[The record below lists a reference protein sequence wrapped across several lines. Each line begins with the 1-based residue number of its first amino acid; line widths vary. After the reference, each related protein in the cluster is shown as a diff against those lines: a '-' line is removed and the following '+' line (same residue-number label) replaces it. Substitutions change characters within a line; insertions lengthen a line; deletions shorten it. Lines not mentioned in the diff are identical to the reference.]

1 MIDDA
6 DIERCPSVATVSVPD
21 GLQVKSNAIV
31 RFLNVQSTVPFARLK
46 CNTNL
51 NMPPSNWLSNSA
63 NSYGLGQFLS
73 HQAGFSS
80 FRMANMFPD
89 CVGGVDVVSDA
100 ENIKRLLKLPYSSKS
115 VISMIVHRIENTL
128 LIDEFDVAKYLL
140 QQEESEWQWLR
151 SFIVENIIKSLSD
164 TERKLLLHPK
174 SREAFHQKYLTSKFL
189 YHSLQEGDDAG
200 TGVEPIVAP
209 NDCAPYKAL
218 PLAGPVLPEPTR
230 DEHFPDAQQTNHVF
244 NRNVIWTF
252 EDIRM
257 LIGTDMPIFGGANR
271 PCISLRLRDESKPI
285 NVLTGI
291 DYWLDNLM
299 CNVPEVVMCYHLDG
313 IVQRYELIK
322 TEDLP
327 RLENSEFSPQLIRN
341 VAQNILAFLKA
352 NVTKAGHTYWL
363 FKARNDDVVKLYD
376 LTTLCKGHEAATED
390 DGDDDAPNGLAG
402 TMPTRSGGSGS
413 DGERRRSAT
422 DTADAAADG
431 SSSRPGQNPFTVPV
445 AMLLYTVARNMKN
458 SVAGGG
464 SLPASKAGAIRTLLD
479 NCIKLLPK
487 EKYPQIVT
495 SSHYILS
502 DLHIP
507 ADTDPGSPK
516 FNSTVAEEDD
526 EDTAF
531 LFGERNTTPSPS
543 ENGLDDPLD
552 GEERHQPEAELSDE
566 STPSGHGGDGKLE
579 AAIKSIK
586 DTLKEYKGDAEGL
599 GKHNSRPAPLLCN
612 TAERCQIA
620 LQHIVAGLQCL
631 QYFDSYEEQKQREKE
646 KEAERRRI
654 IHEETHQNMAEPECA
669 IPLPYE
675 PLSTRRESSLD
686 PESPIPM
693 GWKEPSNG
701 DGVESS
707 TDAPAGTEVESDE
720 KVSPGKV
727 RKRSKRKQQPVE
739 RQKKP
744 AKASA
749 QHSQSCEED
758 PRALLLKGEIGVI
771 KSWNVHLKILL
782 FEKACLVYATMAEQE
797 YAQQNYGTTLRHL
810 YSAIRC
816 QQVVTKYISF
826 VSSQRGLLL
835 GRAGDCFFQLAKQW
849 DNIGRYMEQYR
860 DEKRVDQLIME
871 ELVKD
876 IGVEVE
882 NTLPTPT
889 ENVEQLMITSCG
901 CYETAIACATSKDA
915 QDELKRRLG
924 SVRNEL
930 GVKYMHWA
938 QEEYQRYWETQA
950 GEQQEAQKEQS
961 TEAKTGDRT
970 VEPLYQLLAKKSF
983 DSLQKGVTLFE
994 AVADTTNLA
1003 FLLCNM
1009 GRFMR
1014 FRAHIHLVGERPNNV
1029 ILQKKFY
1036 HEAFGYYQRALGTLG
1051 TRKENPE
1058 LWSLVSWELSTA
1070 TFNLAKQLQDHSEIN
1085 PPGKTAQSPEEIEQE
1100 VVEML
1105 QRALKLCDQDNSG
1118 PKQVLYSFRA
1128 ALIHHRIASYY
1139 HMSYRKTVD
1148 EQRRKTVLQ
1157 LTKLHYEKAAKAFES
1172 LAEPQEFL
1180 QIQMERI
1187 ALQEYLCEQ
1196 SQTTAAKTRHLLV
1209 ALELCKQALPPIEQ
1223 LASNKTQVADMPSTA
1238 SDVAGLE
1245 ELYKLLD
1252 LFEKRLQVILRTLT
1266 KLALIAA
1273 SKKEASAVN
1282 ERNAAHYKALFAV
1295 ALVKRPAT
1303 TTEDIAGRDA
1313 VGPLGSSGAVS
1324 IGPVAVEPL
1333 IKEYALHLCCILRK
1347 ICDLD
1352 RDHEER

>member
-390 DGDDDAPNGLAG
+390 DGGDGDDDAPNGLAG

-516 FNSTVAEEDD
+516 FNSTRNKKQEQEKKGLD
-526 EDTAF
+526 EQ
-531 LFGERNTTPSPS
+531 RNTKQPQQQKAQHDQQDTQ
-543 ENGLDDPLD
+543 
-552 GEERHQPEAELSDE
+552 ERHQPEAKLDDE
-566 STPSGHGGDGKLE
+566 TKTTNHTRKENKDD
-579 AAIKSIK
+579 ANKSR
-586 DTLKEYKGDAEGL
+586 
-599 GKHNSRPAPLLCN
+599 KHNPKQEKGHAKTPEKHK
-612 TAERCQIA
+612 TPP
-620 LQHIVAGLQCL
+620 QHILAGLQCL

-707 TDAPAGTEVESDE
+707 TDAPAGAEVESDE

-744 AKASA
+744 AKATA
-749 QHSQSCEED
+749 QHSQSAEED

-860 DEKRVDQLIME
+860 DEQRVDQLIME

-1003 FLLCNM
+1003 FC
-1009 GRFMR
+1009 
-1014 FRAHIHLVGERPNNV
+1014 RAKRERLSQSRPKTNRV
-1029 ILQKKFY
+1029 EKKQKK
-1036 HEAFGYYQRALGTLG
+1036 GIRKKKSNNKQLGNNNPPWGKLG

-1282 ERNAAHYKALFAV
+1282 ERNATHYKALFAV

-1333 IKEYALHLCCILRK
+1333 IKEYALHLCSILRK

>member
-1 MIDDA
+1 MDDTE
-6 DIERCPSVATVSVPD
+6 IQLCPRITTVSKD
-21 GLQVKSNAIV
+21 GHAEDPGQQVKSNAIV
-31 RFLNVQSTVPFARLK
+31 RFSIVQSTVPFGRLK

-100 ENIKRLLKLPYSSKS
+100 ENIKRLLKLPYSRKS

-140 QQEESEWQWLR
+140 LQEEADWHWLR
-151 SFIVENIIKSLSD
+151 SFIYENILKSLNDS
-164 TERKLLLHPK
+164 ERKLFLHPK
-174 SREAFHQKYLTSKFL
+174 TREAFQQKYLTSKFL
-189 YHSLQEGDDAG
+189 YHSLQSGKQNEEGRSDD
-200 TGVEPIVAP
+200 VIL
-209 NDCAPYKAL
+209 NDCAPYTPL
-218 PLAGPVLPEPTR
+218 PLAGPVLPEPTKE
-230 DEHFPDAQQTNHVF
+230 EHFPDAQQTNHMF

-299 CNVPEVVMCYHLDG
+299 SNVPEVVMCYHLDG

-376 LTTLCKGHEAATED
+376 LTTLCKAHGGDSATED
-390 DGDDDAPNGLAG
+390 ETDATSKEKLPPKESAQTGGEAAEDNC
-402 TMPTRSGGSGS
+402 PT
-413 DGERRRSAT
+413 
-422 DTADAAADG
+422 
-431 SSSRPGQNPFTVPV
+431 SRPSSGQNPFTVPV

-458 SVAGGG
+458 SIESGNL
-464 SLPASKAGAIRTLLD
+464 SASKAGAIRTLLN

-516 FNSTVAEEDD
+516 FNTTLEDEDD
-526 EDTAF
+526 EAAY
-531 LFGERNTTPSPS
+531 LCGERN
-543 ENGLDDPLD
+543 
-552 GEERHQPEAELSDE
+552 
-566 STPSGHGGDGKLE
+566 STPSESGLDETEDEAPTVDEQGEQQEPTGNGTKLE

-586 DTLKEYKGDAEGL
+586 DTLKEYKVEERL
-599 GKHNSRPAPLLCN
+599 GKHHNSRPAPLLCE
-612 TAERCQIA
+612 TTERCIIA
-620 LQHIVAGLQCL
+620 LQHIVDGLQCL

-646 KEAERRRI
+646 KQAERQKI
-654 IHEETHQNMAEPECA
+654 VHEESHPNMAKSDNP
-669 IPLPYE
+669 IPLPYQ
-675 PLSTRRESSLD
+675 PLRPEARPVD
-686 PESPIPM
+686 PEKIIPM
-693 GWKEPSNG
+693 GWKQTGEARVQEEKDSEARKAGKKRAKGKHVEKQHKSTNSKQVEGG
-701 DGVESS
+701 DR
-707 TDAPAGTEVESDE
+707 TQEV
-720 KVSPGKV
+720 
-727 RKRSKRKQQPVE
+727 
-739 RQKKP
+739 
-744 AKASA
+744 
-749 QHSQSCEED
+749 D
-758 PRALLLKGEIGVI
+758 PRALLLKGQIGVI

-782 FEKACLVYATMAEQE
+782 FEKACLVYATMAEQD
-797 YAQQNYGTTLRHL
+797 YAKQRYGATLRYL

-816 QQVVTKYISF
+816 QQVVTKYISC
-826 VSSQRGLLL
+826 VSSQRSLLL
-835 GRAGDCFFQLAKQW
+835 GRAGDCFFQLVKDW
-849 DNIGRYMEQYR
+849 NRIGEHLGQFS
-860 DEKRVDQLIME
+860 EEHHLDQLIME

-876 IGVEVE
+876 IGSEVE
-882 NTLPTPT
+882 NTLPVPT
-889 ENVEQLMITSCG
+889 ENMEQLMITSCS
-901 CYETAIACATSKDA
+901 CYETAIGGASIDS
-915 QDELKRRLG
+915 QEELRRRLG

-938 QEEYQRYWETQA
+938 QEEYQKYWDVENPDA
-950 GEQQEAQKEQS
+950 EA
-961 TEAKTGDRT
+961 TESK
-970 VEPLYQLLAKKSF
+970 EPLYQLLTKKSY
-983 DSLQKGVTLFE
+983 DSLKKGVTLFE
-994 AVADTTNLA
+994 EVDDTTNLA

-1029 ILQKKFY
+1029 NVQKKFY
-1036 HEAFGYYQRALGTLG
+1036 HEAFGYYQHALSTLG

-1058 LWSLVSWELSTA
+1058 LWSLVTWELSTA
-1070 TFNLAKQLQDHSEIN
+1070 TFNLAKQLQDHNVISVDEQ
-1085 PPGKTAQSPEEIEQE
+1085 GGQTQSQEEIEQE
-1100 VVEML
+1100 VVDML

-1128 ALIHHRIASYY
+1128 GLIHHRIASYH
-1139 HMSYRKTVD
+1139 HMSYRYTVD
-1148 EQRRKTVLQ
+1148 EHRRKTCLR
-1157 LTKLHYEKAAKAFES
+1157 LTKLHYEKASSIFENLS
-1172 LAEPQEFL
+1172 EPQEFL

-1187 ALQEYLCEQ
+1187 ALQEYQCEQ
-1196 SQTTAAKTRHLLV
+1196 AMTSTAKTHHLLV
-1209 ALELCKQALPPIEQ
+1209 ALALCKQAYPLIQ
-1223 LASNKTQVADMPSTA
+1223 HIASVKPHAFDDSLSDMSSAGT
-1238 SDVAGLE
+1238 SDRAGGYE
-1245 ELYKLLD
+1245 ELQKLLM
-1252 LFEKRLQVILRTLT
+1252 LFEKRLQVILLTLT
-1266 KLALIAA
+1266 KLSLQGTGNFKEQAA
-1273 SKKEASAVN
+1273 S
-1282 ERNAAHYKALFAV
+1282 HYKALY
-1295 ALVKRPAT
+1295 ALALQKRPTMLA
-1303 TTEDIAGRDA
+1303 EDTSKFKGDET
-1313 VGPLGSSGAVS
+1313 GT
-1324 IGPVAVEPL
+1324 L
-1333 IKEYALHLCCILRK
+1333 IKEYALHLSNVLRQV
-1347 ICDLD
+1347 CDLN
-1352 RDHEER
+1352 RQHEAASR

>member
-1 MIDDA
+1 MDDTE
-6 DIERCPSVATVSVPD
+6 IQLCPRITTVSKD
-21 GLQVKSNAIV
+21 GHADDPGQQVKSNAIV
-31 RFLNVQSTVPFARLK
+31 RFSVVQSTVPFGRLK

-100 ENIKRLLKLPYSSKS
+100 ENIKRLLKLPYSRKS

-140 QQEESEWQWLR
+140 LQEEADWHWLR
-151 SFIVENIIKSLSD
+151 SFIYENILKSLNDS
-164 TERKLLLHPK
+164 ERKLFLHPK
-174 SREAFHQKYLTSKFL
+174 TREAFQQKYLTSKFL
-189 YHSLQEGDDAG
+189 YHSLQSGEQDDA
-200 TGVEPIVAP
+200 TRSEPHTVVQ
-209 NDCAPYKAL
+209 NDCAPYTPL
-218 PLAGPVLPEPTR
+218 PLAGPVLPEPTKE
-230 DEHFPDAQQTNHVF
+230 EHFPDAQQTNHMF

-299 CNVPEVVMCYHLDG
+299 SNVPEVVMCYHLDG

-376 LTTLCKGHEAATED
+376 LTTLCKAHGEGSTAEDETEEGEGKEKLPPKD
-390 DGDDDAPNGLAG
+390 PAG
-402 TMPTRSGGSGS
+402 AGGE
-413 DGERRRSAT
+413 DGEENHPT
-422 DTADAAADG
+422 G
-431 SSSRPGQNPFTVPV
+431 GQNPFTVPV

-458 SVAGGG
+458 SVENGNL
-464 SLPASKAGAIRTLLD
+464 SASRAGAIRTLLN

-516 FNSTVAEEDD
+516 FNTTLEEDD
-526 EDTAF
+526 DETGY
-531 LFGERNTTPSPS
+531 LCGERNSTPS
-543 ENGLDDPLD
+543 ENGLDETEDEAPTTGD
-552 GEERHQPEAELSDE
+552 EQGERQGRPGNG
-566 STPSGHGGDGKLE
+566 TKLE

-586 DTLKEYKGDAEGL
+586 DTLKEYKVEERL
-599 GKHNSRPAPLLCN
+599 GKHHNSRPAPLLCD
-612 TAERCQIA
+612 TTERCIIA
-620 LQHIVAGLQCL
+620 LQHIVDGLQCL

-646 KEAERRRI
+646 KEAERQKI
-654 IHEETHQNMAEPECA
+654 VHEETNPNMAKSDNP
-669 IPLPYE
+669 IPLPYQ
-675 PLSTRRESSLD
+675 PLRPEARPID
-686 PESPIPM
+686 PEKIIPM
-693 GWKEPSNG
+693 GWKQTGQQEQALS
-701 DGVESS
+701 E
-707 TDAPAGTEVESDE
+707 E
-720 KVSPGKV
+720 KDSEAKKGGK
-727 RKRSKRKQQPVE
+727 KRSKGRGAEKSQKVGTNSKQTE
-739 RQKKP
+739 SDR
-744 AKASA
+744 A
-749 QHSQSCEED
+749 QEVD
-758 PRALLLKGEIGVI
+758 PRALLLKGQIGVI

-797 YAQQNYGTTLRHL
+797 YAQQRYGATLRHL

-816 QQVVTKYISF
+816 QQVVTKYISC
-826 VSSQRGLLL
+826 VSSQRSLLL
-835 GRAGDCFFQLAKQW
+835 GRAGDCFFQLVKDW
-849 DNIGRYMEQYR
+849 NRIGEHLAQFA
-860 DEKRVDQLIME
+860 DEHHLDQLIME

-876 IGVEVE
+876 IGSEVE
-882 NTLPTPT
+882 NTLPAPT
-889 ENVEQLMITSCG
+889 ENIEQLMITSCS
-901 CYETAIACATSKDA
+901 CYETAISGAAKDS
-915 QDELKRRLG
+915 QDELRRRLG

-938 QEEYQRYWETQA
+938 QEEYQKYWAVERPDDGSAIDTP
-950 GEQQEAQKEQS
+950 
-961 TEAKTGDRT
+961 
-970 VEPLYQLLAKKSF
+970 EPLYQLLSKKSY
-983 DSLQKGVTLFE
+983 DSLKKGVALFE
-994 AVADTTNLA
+994 AVNDTTNLA

-1029 ILQKKFY
+1029 AVQKKFY
-1036 HEAFGYYQRALGTLG
+1036 HEAFAYYQRALGTLG

-1058 LWSLVSWELSTA
+1058 LWSLVTWELSTA
-1070 TFNLAKQLQDHSEIN
+1070 TFNLAKQLQDHNVIE
-1085 PPGKTAQSPEEIEQE
+1085 GQSQEEIEQE
-1100 VVEML
+1100 VVDML

-1128 ALIHHRIASYY
+1128 GLIHHRIASYH
-1139 HMSYRKTVD
+1139 HMSYRYTVD
-1148 EQRRKTVLQ
+1148 EHRRKTCLR
-1157 LTKLHYEKAAKAFES
+1157 LTKLHYEKAASIFES
-1172 LAEPQEFL
+1172 LSEPQEFL

-1187 ALQEYLCEQ
+1187 ALQEYQCEQ
-1196 SQTTAAKTRHLLV
+1196 ASATTAKTHHLLI
-1209 ALELCKQALPPIEQ
+1209 ALALCKQAYPLIEHIACVKPHATEDSLTRDGGGGYQ
-1223 LASNKTQVADMPSTA
+1223 
-1238 SDVAGLE
+1238 
-1245 ELYKLLD
+1245 ELQKLLE
-1252 LFEKRLQVILRTLT
+1252 LFEKRLQVILLTLT
-1266 KLALIAA
+1266 KLSLQATGNP
-1273 SKKEASAVN
+1273 KEHT
-1282 ERNAAHYKALFAV
+1282 AAHYKALYAI
-1295 ALVKRPAT
+1295 ALRKCPARIA
-1303 TTEDIAGRDA
+1303 EDT
-1313 VGPLGSSGAVS
+1313 PKVS
-1324 IGPVAVEPL
+1324 EADE
-1333 IKEYALHLCCILRK
+1333 IKEYALHLSNMLRQV
-1347 ICDLD
+1347 CDQD
-1352 RDHEER
+1352 RQHEAVSR

>member
-1 MIDDA
+1 ME
-6 DIERCPSVATVSVPD
+6 DIELCPVTTVSD
-21 GLQVKSNAIV
+21 RHADMEVKSNAIV
-31 RFLNVQSTVPFARLK
+31 RFSIVQSAVPFARLK

-140 QQEESEWQWLR
+140 RQEESEWQWLR
-151 SFIVENIIKSLSD
+151 SFIYENILKSLSD
-164 TERKLLLHPK
+164 NERKLFLHPK
-174 SREAFHQKYLTSKFL
+174 TREAFQQKYLTSKFL
-189 YHSLQEGDDAG
+189 YHSLQSGEKDEAVDELSYPG
-200 TGVEPIVAP
+200 P
-209 NDCAPYKAL
+209 NDCAPYKPL
-218 PLAGPVLPEPTR
+218 PLAGPVLPEPSK
-230 DEHFPDAQQTNHVF
+230 EENLPDAQQTNHVF

-271 PCISLRLRDESKPI
+271 PCISLRLRDETKPI

-376 LTTLCKGHEAATED
+376 LTTLCKAH
-390 DGDDDAPNGLAG
+390 DGTAGADDDDDEENGLSAEKPG
-402 TMPTRSGGSGS
+402 EGDGVS
-413 DGERRRSAT
+413 DGT
-422 DTADAAADG
+422 PKLPGTG
-431 SSSRPGQNPFTVPV
+431 PPTGQNPFTVPV

-458 SVAGGG
+458 SVEGPTL
-464 SLPASKAGAIRTLLD
+464 SASKAGAIRTLLD

-516 FNSTVAEEDD
+516 FNNTVEEEDD
-526 EDTAF
+526 ETAY
-531 LFGERNTTPSPS
+531 LFGERI
-543 ENGLDDPLD
+543 
-552 GEERHQPEAELSDE
+552 
-566 STPSGHGGDGKLE
+566 STPSEHDPDIEDDGQEAKENIVPDSEEDSGTDGKLE
-579 AAIKSIK
+579 AAIKSIQ
-586 DTLKEYKGDAEGL
+586 DTLKEYKADERF
-599 GKHNSRPAPLLCN
+599 GKHNSRPTPLVCD
-612 TAERCQIA
+612 TAERCSIA
-620 LQHIVAGLQCL
+620 LQHIVDGLQCL
-631 QYFDSYEEQKQREKE
+631 QYFDSYEEQKQKEKE

-654 IHEETHQNMAEPECA
+654 IHEEMHQNMAKSDSA

-675 PLSTRRESSLD
+675 PIRPEPRPVD
-686 PESPIPM
+686 PDKVIPM
-693 GWKEPSNG
+693 GWKAEHAERRTENQHSDREEEKSNPSKG
-701 DGVESS
+701 
-707 TDAPAGTEVESDE
+707 
-720 KVSPGKV
+720 GK
-727 RKRSKRKQQPVE
+727 RRSKRKNGE
-739 RQKKP
+739 RQRGKGGKQDP
-744 AKASA
+744 STGKGEAGS
-749 QHSQSCEED
+749 EVD
-758 PRALLLKGEIGVI
+758 PRALLLKGQIGVI

-782 FEKACLVYATMAEQE
+782 FEKACLVYATMAEQN
-797 YAQQNYGTTLRHL
+797 YAQQQYGTTLRYL

-816 QQVVTKYISF
+816 QQVVTKYISC
-826 VSSQRGLLL
+826 VSSQRSLLL

-849 DNIGRYMEQYR
+849 DHIGQYMEQFR
-860 DEKRVDQLIME
+860 EEHRLDQLIKE

-876 IGVEVE
+876 IGSEVE
-882 NTLPTPT
+882 NTLPNPT
-889 ENVEQLMITSCG
+889 ENVEQLMVTSCG
-901 CYETAIACATSKDA
+901 CYEAAIACATKDS
-915 QDELKRRLG
+915 QDELRRRLG

-938 QEEYQRYWETQA
+938 QEEYHRYWEGEELRGG
-950 GEQQEAQKEQS
+950 GEQA
-961 TEAKTGDRT
+961 TEGATPPG
-970 VEPLYQLLAKKSF
+970 EPLYQLLAKKSY

-994 AVADTTNLA
+994 AVNDLTNLA

-1014 FRAHIHLVGERPNNV
+1014 FRAHIHLVGESPNNV
-1029 ILQKKFY
+1029 NVQKKFY
-1036 HEAFGYYQRALGTLG
+1036 HDAFNYYQRALGTLG
-1051 TRKENPE
+1051 SRKENPD
-1058 LWSLVSWELSTA
+1058 LWSLVTWELSTA
-1070 TFNLAKQLQDHSEIN
+1070 TFNLAKQLQDHNVIS
-1085 PPGKTAQSPEEIEQE
+1085 PDGQGHQSQEEVEQE

-1139 HMSYRKTVD
+1139 HMTYRAAVD
-1148 EQRRKTVLQ
+1148 EHRRKTILQ
-1157 LTKLHYEKAAKAFES
+1157 LTKLHYEKAAKTFES

-1187 ALQEYLCEQ
+1187 ALQEYQCEQ
-1196 SQTTAAKTRHLLV
+1196 AQTTAAKTRHLLA
-1209 ALELCKQALPPIEQ
+1209 ALDLCKQAHPLIEQ
-1223 LASNKTQVADMPSTA
+1223 LASVKGHGLDETSNGPVADGS
-1238 SDVAGLE
+1238 GGFG
-1245 ELYKLLD
+1245 ELQKLLE
-1252 LFEKRLQVILRTLT
+1252 LFEKRLQVMLHTLT

-1273 SKKEASAVN
+1273 GGKRDTNGTSD
-1282 ERNAAHYKALFAV
+1282 RTAAHYKTLFGV
-1295 ALVKRPAT
+1295 ALQKHPAKNA
-1303 TTEDIAGRDA
+1303 D
-1313 VGPLGSSGAVS
+1313 GAEV
-1324 IGPVAVEPL
+1324 IR
-1333 IKEYALHLCCILRK
+1333 EYALHLSCILCK

-1352 RDHEER
+1352 RGHETR